1 MTIHNFIYSF
11 QLCTIVSIS
20 VALGTNQGKSRTL
33 LDFARGFYVLQWPR
47 HRTRTMCWV
56 FTFFSLAN
64 RTRLYLLFVATKVV
78 ATRVML
84 FFLLRLKLLQLELS
98 TYLTIMEFCKSDRLL
113 WKVGLQ
119 IVINGDEI
127 MLTILLADVFIS
139 GMFYKIQ
146 FFQGLE
152 RKLHC

>member
-1 MTIHNFIYSF
+1 
-11 QLCTIVSIS
+11 
-20 VALGTNQGKSRTL
+20 
-33 LDFARGFYVLQWPR
+33 
-47 HRTRTMCWV
+47 MCWV

-146 FFQGLE
+146 FFPRFGKEVALLMLCSHYQGCVE
-152 RKLHC
+152 IDGSASFFHKHRYIW

>member
-1 MTIHNFIYSF
+1 
-11 QLCTIVSIS
+11 
-20 VALGTNQGKSRTL
+20 
-33 LDFARGFYVLQWPR
+33 
-47 HRTRTMCWV
+47 
-56 FTFFSLAN
+56 
-64 RTRLYLLFVATKVV
+64 
-78 ATRVML
+78 ML